1 MRTMWVGWALDDI
14 RDAAEAEGQ
23 TALDCLGVPEMKLVE
38 TLPYY
43 GAFSDY
49 PAHIAGCADCRR
61 DDRDDCVEGET
72 LRAVARIGV
81 EEQHRIAESN

>member
-1 MRTMWVGWALDDI
+1 MRTLWVGWDLDDI

-23 TALDCLGVPEMKLVE
+23 TALDCLGVAELKMVE

-49 PAHIAGCADCRR
+49 PAHIAACAGCRR
-61 DDRDDCVEGET
+61 DDQPDCVEGEA
-72 LRAVARIGV
+72 LLAVSRIGV
-81 EEQHRIAESN
+81 EEQHRLAANN